1 MSIPFPQIVVGT
13 GTLLWNVWNSLILSL
28 SYQFLLHCCNKLHGH
43 CAQDSNHR
51 GREVF
56 VIQPQCDKRTTTTK
70 NLKWYEVGDGTTCV
84 SWKILNFINNIV
96 VTINVGK
103 GAEIQSLATHIFTL
117 VIVST
122 RSCAYWHT
130 HIVTPIWFTLGAK
143 NKPQELNI
151 GWNHYSPLC
160 ILHDIICSLFCS
172 PLITRVPTVITNIP
186 SNQEE

>member
-28 SYQFLLHCCNKLHGH
+28 SYQFLLHCCSKLHGH

-56 VIQPQCDKRTTTTK
+56 IIQPQCDKRTTTTK
-70 NLKWYEVGDGTTCV
+70 NLKWYEVVDGTTCV

-103 GAEIQSLATHIFTL
+103 GAEIQSRNPHFYISHCEHTL
-117 VIVST
+117 VRILAYTHCHSHMVYLRRKEQAT
-122 RSCAYWHT
+122 RTKYRMESL
-130 HIVTPIWFTLGAK
+130 FT
-143 NKPQELNI
+143 
-151 GWNHYSPLC
+151 
-160 ILHDIICSLFCS
+160 ILHSPWHYLFTILFPVNHQS
-172 PLITRVPTVITNIP
+172 
-186 SNQEE
+186 SHSHYQHS